1 MVPIVY
7 SKKYYKNVG
16 SMESAFL
23 TFMELETRYAICV
36 SNMYFMSYVLIHFLQ
51 IKMYNYLS
59 MFSISMYKFDYG
71 LYYKSS
77 KWSS

>member
-1 MVPIVY
+1 MTD
-7 SKKYYKNVG
+7 KKVG
-16 SMESAFL
+16 SMEWAIL
-23 TFMELETRYAICV
+23 TFMETRYAICV

-71 LYYKSS
+71 LYNKSS